1 MRECDYKATTAMEM
15 FRHIR
20 EQHLATI
27 KHLKITIGSG
37 QNTDQVSPSRPR
49 PTRRPGPRSLTR
61 PCPSAKQQQEQE
73 EELDPLQKWVQ
84 QQVQED
90 NVAQQV
96 QVEEDR
102 VKQEPVQREH
112 VVQGEQ
118 VVQEEQVVLGREET
132 RLTLKRS
139 FDTAFTE
146 TKDTVAA
153 RSSEDLLRTGMFE
166 D

>member
-1 MRECDYKATTAMEM
+1 MEM

-37 QNTDQVSPSRPR
+37 GNTDQVSPGQPR
-49 PTRRPGPRSLTR
+49 PTRRPGPRSRTR
-61 PCPSAKQQQEQE
+61 PLPSAKQQQE

-102 VKQEPVQREH
+102 VEQEQVRVEQ
-112 VVQGEQ
+112 VEQ
-118 VVQEEQVVLGREET
+118 VVQGEQVVLGREET

-139 FDTAFTE
+139 FDTAFNETE
-146 TKDTVAA
+146 ETLAA
-153 RSSEDLLRTGMFE
+153 KSSEDLLRTGMFE